1 MLFRSGGGAAHAAV
15 DRFVN
20 GGIKRCPFETVAV
33 CALLNMNGSLSIL
46 GLFSKILMI
55 ILSIVGVGVLLVYY
69 VNNRKQMDRSVKTLV
84 FTSIVAPIIWNIIIM
99 VSFFVK

>member
-1 MLFRSGGGAAHAAV
+1 MVDNERLTVSKKEFFVRVLAV
-15 DRFVN
+15 LN
-20 GGIKRCPFETVAV
+20 TSYVAV

-46 GLFSKILMI
+46 GLSSKILMI

-84 FTSIVAPIIWNIIIM
+84 FTSLLAPIIWNIIIM

>member
-1 MLFRSGGGAAHAAV
+1 MVDNERLTVSKKEFFVRVLAV
-15 DRFVN
+15 LN
-20 GGIKRCPFETVAV
+20 TSYVAV

-46 GLFSKILMI
+46 GLSSKILMI

-84 FTSIVAPIIWNIIIM
+84 FTSIIAPLTQIGRASCRER
-99 VSFFVK
+99 V

>member
-1 MLFRSGGGAAHAAV
+1 MVDNERLTVSKKEFFVRVLAV
-15 DRFVN
+15 LN
-20 GGIKRCPFETVAV
+20 TSYVAV

-46 GLFSKILMI
+46 GLSSKILMI

-84 FTSIVAPIIWNIIIM
+84 FTNIVAPIIWNIIIM